1 MAKVYKE
8 GQNSKKVRII
18 VVAAVAAV
26 FLIILISNCFASI
39 PTGHTGIIT
48 TFGKVENETFEAG
61 LHFKLPWQQVIRMD
75 NRNIKSTT
83 NLSCFSSDIQEV
95 SIVYSINYQIEKS
108 NAQTIYKTI
117 GTDYY
122 ETVMMP
128 RIQSSVKKYIAR
140 YNAETLIEKRDE
152 LSTLIYDE
160 LVEDL
165 ANYHIQVISTSI
177 ENIDFTDAFTAAVEA
192 KQVAAQNKL
201 QAQIEQETATLEAQ
215 AAAERAVISAN
226 ATAETQVIA
235 ANSEAEVVKIQ
246 ADSAEYQGQKDAAI
260 NDAIAASLTPDLIK
274 YYYIMQWN
282 GELPDT
288 YVSSEDFLSLLD
300 IQVDGQTNT
309 ND

>member
-1 MAKVYKE
+1 MLFR
-8 GQNSKKVRII
+8 S
-18 VVAAVAAV
+18 
-26 FLIILISNCFASI
+26 
-39 PTGHTGIIT
+39 
-48 TFGKVENETFEAG
+48 
-61 LHFKLPWQQVIRMD
+61 
-75 NRNIKSTT
+75 
-83 NLSCFSSDIQEV
+83 
-95 SIVYSINYQIEKS
+95 
-108 NAQTIYKTI
+108 
-117 GTDYY
+117 
-122 ETVMMP
+122 
-128 RIQSSVKKYIAR
+128 
-140 YNAETLIEKRDE
+140 
-152 LSTLIYDE
+152 
-160 LVEDL
+160 
-165 ANYHIQVISTSI
+165 
-177 ENIDFTDAFTAAVEA
+177 
-192 KQVAAQNKL
+192 
-201 QAQIEQETATLEAQ
+201 AQ